1 MLLGV
6 LLSSVML
13 LARRYEQHQKHF
25 QWVSTRVLRERF
37 NAQAT
42 FECSLGTFQQHK
54 GKAPGCHC
62 RYCENARFAL
72 AALRSYSRLFASALL
87 DGQSTEV
94 AAKGIQASGPT
105 EPTGPG
111 AAGRRLRCAGASAAY

>member
-54 GKAPGCHC
+54 PFYMYKALSPLHMARSTRMVRTMLGAAVCLPPLPRRRATRGRGARTLSGAGAPGLRDWVSREARPCC
-62 RYCENARFAL
+62 R
-72 AALRSYSRLFASALL
+72 
-87 DGQSTEV
+87 
-94 AAKGIQASGPT
+94 
-105 EPTGPG
+105 
-111 AAGRRLRCAGASAAY
+111 

>member
-54 GKAPGCHC
+54 PFYVYKGKASGCHC

-87 DGQSTEV
+87 DGQSTD
-94 AAKGIQASGPT
+94 T
-105 EPTGPG
+105 TMTWPG
-111 AAGRRLRCAGASAAY
+111 VLGW